1 MYLDHIG
8 EPGHPS
14 LNIHMFTLIP
24 TLPPAVQFFNFVA
37 LPMYQSMA
45 QAFPGCMPMLEAVQ
59 ANFAH
64 WTEKEKG
71 PNSTP
76 PSRKQQ

>member
-1 MYLDHIG
+1 MHL
-8 EPGHPS
+8 
-14 LNIHMFTLIP
+14 
-24 TLPPAVQFFNFVA
+24 PAVIAVRLPASQFFNFVA

-71 PNSTP
+71 PNSTAV
-76 PSRKQQ
+76 